1 MESRRLL
8 HKVSMH
14 HTFRI
19 VLAIC
24 MVVALGCTAVPGR
37 TTVPQGAQMLFWER
51 QSWETGGG
59 RSRLT
64 IWKDGRSQIIV
75 VPDAFSRAHPERFKA
90 RYGWTMVEKG
100 GGMLF
105 IREPAFPANVARE
118 KFQKAFEAGVHLL
131 ETFRPDYVDG
141 EGIVVGTQIDGKTKE
156 TVIPMFLEENRG
168 TRNHRRFLAVSEIL
182 ADFDVAAYK
191 STKQSSR

>member
-14 HTFRI
+14 LTFRI
-19 VLAIC
+19 VLGIC
-24 MVVALGCTAVPGR
+24 TVIALGCTAEPAR
-37 TTVPQGAQMLFWER
+37 TTVPQGAEMLFWER

-64 IWKDGRSQIIV
+64 IWKDGRSQIVV

-90 RYGWTMVEKG
+90 RYGWIMVEKA
-100 GGMLF
+100 GGMSF
-105 IREPAFPANVARE
+105 IREPAFPAHVAQE
-118 KFQKAFEAGVHLL
+118 KFQKAFQAGAHLL

-141 EGIVVGTQIDGKTKE
+141 EGTVVGTQIDGKTKE
-156 TVIPMFLEENRG
+156 TVIPMFLEENKG
-168 TRNHRRFLAVSEIL
+168 TRNHKRFLAVSEIL
-182 ADFDVAAYK
+182 ADFDVAAYEL
-191 STKQSSR
+191 TTQSSR